1 MRTFTIFLVALSLS
15 LSASAQ
21 DLLVKRN
28 GEQMK
33 VKVLK
38 ITKKKVE
45 FVRHG
50 TELPVYTLPISDIEY
65 IEYPMGDRDTFGRNV
80 ESKTVVEKRPPM
92 WHGAVPTPEG
102 VVAVEYKPQS
112 SPEQTPE
119 EQTPKRWH
127 GSVPTPDGAVVVEY
141 KPQSST
147 EQTPKRWHGAY
158 TGPAVDKVVVTKPAE
173 EETYSIGDIY
183 DKNGV
188 KGVVVMLT
196 DGGRHGLVMSLD
208 EACLAW
214 SNLPRKQQKAVGAS
228 DRHDGAKNM
237 EAVAKYIAENNL
249 SWKQF
254 PAFEWCRAKG
264 DGWYLPSINEL
275 WTTGTMFLGGSR
287 TASNRKYRKLF
298 NDNVEGAGGTP
309 LSGVMIYHSST
320 EDKDARYS
328 LYSHMNSEAPY
339 IQSGYKAD
347 DLFVRAVHK
356 F

>member
-1 MRTFTIFLVALSLS
+1 MRAFVILLAALLTVNSVV
-15 LSASAQ
+15 AQ

-38 ITKKKVE
+38 ITKKNVE

-50 TELPVYTLPISDIEY
+50 TELPIYKLPISDIEY
-65 IEYPMGDRDTFGRNV
+65 IEYPMGDRDTFGRN
-80 ESKTVVEKRPPM
+80 ESTAQTASNGLKKWCGP
-92 WHGAVPTPEG
+92 VPTPEG
-102 VVAVEYKPQS
+102 KRSVEYTPQS
-112 SPEQTPE
+112 
-119 EQTPKRWH
+119 
-127 GSVPTPDGAVVVEY
+127 D
-141 KPQSST
+141 T
-147 EQTPKRWHGAY
+147 EQTPKRWHGA
-158 TGPAVDKVVVTKPAE
+158 VQSKPIKSVE
-173 EETYSIGDIY
+173 VEPVENETIYGIGDIY
-183 DKNGV
+183 NQNGI

-196 DGGRHGLVMSLD
+196 DGGRHGLIMSLD

-214 SNLPRKQQKAVGAS
+214 CNLHRKQQKYIGAS
-228 DRHDGAKNM
+228 DRYDGEKNM
-237 EAVAKYIAENNL
+237 QAVEKYIAANNL
-249 SWKQF
+249 SWSNF

-264 DGWYLPSINEL
+264 EGWYLPSINEI
-275 WTTGTMFLGGSR
+275 WSAGTMYLGGSR
-287 TASNRKYRKLF
+287 TASNRKFRKNF
-298 NDNVEGAGGTP
+298 NASVIGAGGTP

>member
-1 MRTFTIFLVALSLS
+1 MMSFST
-15 LSASAQ
+15 SAQ

-38 ITKKKVE
+38 ITKKRVE
-45 FVRHG
+45 FVRFG

-92 WHGAVPTPEG
+92 WHGSVPNPDGKTT
-102 VVAVEYKPQS
+102 VEYQPQNS
-112 SPEQTPE
+112 TEQTP
-119 EQTPKRWH
+119 
-127 GSVPTPDGAVVVEY
+127 A
-141 KPQSST
+141 

-158 TGPAVDKVVVTKPAE
+158 TGPAVDKVVVAKPAE
-173 EETYSIGDIY
+173 EEIYSIGDIY

>member
-50 TELPVYTLPISDIEY
+50 TELPVYSLPISDIEY
-65 IEYPMGDRDTFGRNV
+65 IEYPMGDRDTFGRKV
-80 ESKTVVEKRPPM
+80 ETKTAEVKEPVM
-92 WHGAVPTPEG
+92 WRGPVPTPEG
-102 VVAVEYKPQS
+102 ALSVEYKPQN
-112 SPEQTPE
+112 
-119 EQTPKRWH
+119 
-127 GSVPTPDGAVVVEY
+127 DA
-141 KPQSST
+141 

-158 TGPAVDKVVVTKPAE
+158 IGPAVEKVEVVKPAE
-173 EETYSIGDIY
+173 EETYGIGDIY

-196 DGGRHGLVMSLD
+196 DGGRHGLIMSLD

-214 SNLPRKQQKAVGAS
+214 SNLPRKEQKAVGAA
-228 DRHDGAKNM
+228 DRHDGQKNM
-237 EAVAKYIAENNL
+237 EAVAKYIAEKGL

-275 WTTGTMFLGGSR
+275 WSIGTMYLGGSR
-287 TASNRKYRKLF
+287 IASNRKYRKTF
-298 NDNVEGAGGTP
+298 DENVRIAGGTP

-320 EDKDARYS
+320 EDKDHRYS

-347 DLFVRAVHK
+347 DLFVRAFHK

>member
-1 MRTFTIFLVALSLS
+1 MKAFIILVAALLAVNSVV
-15 LSASAQ
+15 AQ

-38 ITKKKVE
+38 ITKKKVQ

-80 ESKTVVEKRPPM
+80 ETPAKHQTTQEPEKWHGPVAIPDGSLSKEYKVESAGDKSEPETPRM
-92 WHGAVPTPEG
+92 WHGAVRPHNGKTQE
-102 VVAVEYKPQS
+102 VVAAKS
-112 SPEQTPE
+112 NNTAEQ
-119 EQTPKRWH
+119 
-127 GSVPTPDGAVVVEY
+127 V
-141 KPQSST
+141 
-147 EQTPKRWHGAY
+147 
-158 TGPAVDKVVVTKPAE
+158 
-173 EETYSIGDIY
+173 YSLGDIY

-188 KGVVVMLT
+188 KGIVVMLY

-214 SNLPRKQQKAVGAS
+214 SKLGRKQIKKTGANNQFNG
-228 DRHDGAKNM
+228 DVNM
-237 EAVAKYIAENNL
+237 LAIEKYIAENSL
-249 SWKQF
+249 SWSDF

-264 DGWYLPSINEL
+264 AGWYLPSINEI
-275 WTTGTMFLGGSR
+275 WSAGTMYLGGSR
-287 TASNRKYRKLF
+287 TSESRRFRKNFNASITN
-298 NDNVEGAGGTP
+298 AGGTP
-309 LSGVMIYHSST
+309 LSNLMFYHSST
-320 EDKDARYS
+320 EDNNPKYS
-328 LYSHMNSEAPY
+328 KYSHMNSEPPH

-347 DLFVRAVHK
+347 ELYVRAFHK